1 MLTEMKRG
9 KLTLILAGERVRPP
23 LAPGANTPASENFRG
38 KPEAVGREKAFS
50 MKM

>member
-1 MLTEMKRG
+1 MLEVKVM
-9 KLTLILAGERVRPP
+9 PP

-38 KPEAVGREKAFS
+38 KPEAVGSEKAFS